1 MWRDLVTSADIDLVG
16 GTPSPPNAPLEGEG
30 LSRSLEVVGLKR
42 RAFLKTT
49 ALASGALVI
58 ACFLPVALRRAMAE
72 AAPAAAPKPVS
83 PNAFVHIAPDN
94 TVTVLLKHSEMGQG
108 VWTSIPMVIAE
119 ELGCDWSKVRV
130 EHAPAAPEYAHTTF
144 GMQMTG
150 GSTSTWESFD
160 QLRTAGAMA
169 REMLIA
175 AGAAKLGVQPGD
187 CRVENGYVVSGQRK
201 LSYGELAVAAAK
213 LSAPASVKLK
223 DPKDWTLIGKPTRR
237 LDSRAK
243 ITGKAEFGIDV
254 KRPDMAVALVARS
267 PVFGGKVKHVD
278 ATKAK
283 AIAGVID
290 VVEVPSGVAV
300 LAKHF
305 WAAKQGRDALVVE
318 WDEGAGAALSTAAMR
333 DEYRKLA
340 ATPGM
345 NAKSAGDVDAA
356 LKGAPAAIE
365 AEYEVP
371 FLAHAPMEPLNC
383 TVAIGKDG
391 CDIWTGTQFQTV
403 DQMTTAKI
411 LGIKPEQVRIH
422 TTFLGGGFGRRANP
436 TSDFISEAVQV
447 AKASKRTVKVVWTRE
462 DDIRG
467 GYYRPMWLSR
477 FRAVL
482 GEHGKPV
489 AWSHTIV
496 GQSIVAGTPF
506 AAAMIKDGIDGTSV
520 EGAADSPYLAD
531 VAAYRVDLHSP
542 TSPVTVLW
550 WRSVGHSH
558 TGFAVE
564 SFVDELAHAAKQDP
578 LEYRRAL
585 LPADS
590 RELKALNLAAEKFGW
605 GKPLPQGHA
614 AGLAVHQSF
623 GSYVAQ
629 IAEVSVEDNRV
640 RVHRVVCAIDCGTV
654 VNPMTVEAQMQ
665 SGIVFG
671 LSAVLHGEVTLK
683 NGRAE
688 QSNFHDYPALRIPE
702 MPKIEVHT
710 VASTDKMGGCGEPGT
725 PPIAP
730 AVANAVFALTG
741 KRLRQLPLRL
751 A

>member
-1 MWRDLVTSADIDLVG
+1 MWREIAEPT
-16 GTPSPPNAPLEGEG
+16 TLEG
-30 LSRSLEVVGLKR
+30 VTR
-42 RAFLKTT
+42 RAFLKTS
-49 ALASGALVI
+49 AVAAGGLLI
-58 ACFLPVALRRAMAE
+58 ACFVPFALRRAMAE
-72 AAPAAAPKPVS
+72 EAPAPKPKPVS

-119 ELGCDWSKVRV
+119 ELGCDWSRVRV
-130 EHAPAAPEYAHTTF
+130 EHAPASLDYAHTTF

-175 AGAAKLGVQPGD
+175 AGAAKMSAKPAD
-187 CRVENGYVVSGQRK
+187 CRAENGYVVHGSRK
-201 LSYGELAVAAAK
+201 LSYGELATAAAK
-213 LSAPASVKLK
+213 LPSPANVKLK
-223 DPKDWTLIGKPTRR
+223 DAKDWTLIGKPTRR
-237 LDSRAK
+237 LDSKAK
-243 ITGKAEFGIDV
+243 VTGKAEFGMDV
-254 KRPDMAVALVARS
+254 KRPDMLVAVIARS
-267 PVFGGKVKHVD
+267 PVFGGKVKSFD

-283 AIAGVID
+283 A
-290 VVEVPSGVAV
+290 VPGFVDAVQIPNGVAV
-300 LAKHF
+300 LGQHF
-305 WAAKQGRDALVVE
+305 WAAKQGRDALTIE
-318 WDEGAGAALSTAAMR
+318 WDEGAGATLSTAGLR
-333 DEYRKLA
+333 EQYRKLA
-340 ATPGM
+340 ATPGAT
-345 NAKSAGDVDAA
+345 AKAAGDVDAA
-356 LKGAPAAIE
+356 FKGATNAIE

-391 CDIWTGTQFQTV
+391 CEIWTGTQFQTV
-403 DQMTTAKI
+403 DQKVAAEI

-422 TTFLGGGFGRRANP
+422 TTFLGGGFGRRATP
-436 TSDFISEAVQV
+436 ASDFVSEAVHV
-447 AKASKRTVKVVWTRE
+447 AKASKKTVKVVWTRE

-467 GYYRPMWLSR
+467 GFYRPMWLSR
-477 FRAVL
+477 FRATL

-496 GQSIVAGTPF
+496 GQSIVEGTPF
-506 AAAMIKDGIDGTSV
+506 AGMIKDGVDGTSV
-520 EGAADSPYLAD
+520 EGAADSPYLA
-531 VAAYRVDLHSP
+531 AIPAHRVDLHSP
-542 TSPVTVLW
+542 KSPVTVLW

-558 TGFAVE
+558 TAFAVE
-564 SFVDELAHAAKQDP
+564 SFIDELAVAAKQDP

-590 RELKALNLAAEKFGW
+590 RERRALDLAAEKFGW

-614 AGLAVHQSF
+614 AGLAVHASF
-623 GSYVAQ
+623 GSFVAQ
-629 IAEVSVEDNRV
+629 IAEVSVEDNKV
-640 RVHRVVCAIDCGTV
+640 RVHRVVCAIDCGPV

-683 NGRAE
+683 NGRTE

-702 MPKIEVHT
+702 MPKIEVYT

-730 AVANAVFALTG
+730 SVANAVFALTG